1 MKKCLLIISLF
12 FVLFA
17 QDQPIEFE
25 SKVGTTIANF
35 LKIGVGPR
43 AVAMGSAFSAVA
55 NDASAVYWNPA
66 GIIYVDR
73 SDLFTGYMDWIMDLE
88 LHQVSF
94 VRNHNNI
101 GSFGISIN
109 TLKMD
114 DIEVTTLSDPEGDG
128 TYAGASDLVVGLTY
142 ARKLSAY
149 FSLGVTLKTLYSQ
162 IANESAIGQAID
174 IGTLFTPG
182 WKDLRIGMSLAHFG
196 TKMNLD
202 GRDLNIQTDIDPLI
216 NSDAAGEG
224 RLKTQS
230 WNLPTTFRLGIA
242 MNIINNNKY
251 TVLWSLVG
259 FHATDANESLGTGF
273 ELTAG
278 PFALRSGLGLGY
290 DQTRVSIGAGY
301 SHATTTIIFNIDYG
315 VMIIEPFGIIQT
327 VSIGTNF

>member
-1 MKKCLLIISLF
+1 MKKYLLIISLF

-251 TVLWSLVG
+251 TVLWALDG
-259 FHATDANESLGTGF
+259 IHATDANESLGTGF

>member
-1 MKKCLLIISLF
+1 
-12 FVLFA
+12 
-17 QDQPIEFE
+17 
-25 SKVGTTIANF
+25 
-35 LKIGVGPR
+35 
-43 AVAMGSAFSAVA
+43 MGSAFSAVA

-94 VRNHNNI
+94 VRNQNNI

-216 NSDAAGEG
+216 NSDAAAEG

-251 TVLWSLVG
+251 TVLWALDG
-259 FHATDANESLGTGF
+259 IHATDANESLGTGF

-278 PFALRSGLGLGY
+278 PFALRSGLGFGY

>member
-1 MKKCLLIISLF
+1 
-12 FVLFA
+12 
-17 QDQPIEFE
+17 
-25 SKVGTTIANF
+25 
-35 LKIGVGPR
+35 
-43 AVAMGSAFSAVA
+43 
-55 NDASAVYWNPA
+55 
-66 GIIYVDR
+66 
-73 SDLFTGYMDWIMDLE
+73 
-88 LHQVSF
+88 
-94 VRNHNNI
+94 
-101 GSFGISIN
+101 
-109 TLKMD
+109 MD

-216 NSDAAGEG
+216 NSDAAAEG

-251 TVLWSLVG
+251 TVLWALDG
-259 FHATDANESLGTGF
+259 IHATDANESLGTGF

>member
-1 MKKCLLIISLF
+1 MKKCILIISLF

-251 TVLWSLVG
+251 TVLWALDG
-259 FHATDANESLGTGF
+259 IHATDANESLGTGF

>member
-1 MKKCLLIISLF
+1 MKKCLLIISLI

-230 WNLPTTFRLGIA
+230 CNLPTTFRLGIA

-251 TVLWSLVG
+251 TVLWALDG
-259 FHATDANESLGTGF
+259 IHATDANESLGTGF

>member
-66 GIIYVDR
+66 GIIHVDR
-73 SDLFTGYMDWIMDLE
+73 SDLFTGYMYWIMDLE

-182 WKDLRIGMSLAHFG
+182 WKDLRIGMSLAQFG

-216 NSDAAGEG
+216 NSDAAAEG

-251 TVLWSLVG
+251 TVLWALDG
-259 FHATDANESLGTGF
+259 IHATDANESLGTGF

>member
-1 MKKCLLIISLF
+1 MKKCILIISLF

-216 NSDAAGEG
+216 NSDAAAEG

-251 TVLWSLVG
+251 TVLWALDG
-259 FHATDANESLGTGF
+259 IHATDANESLGTGF

-301 SHATTTIIFNIDYG
+301 SHTTTTIIFNIDS
-315 VMIIEPFGIIQT
+315 
-327 VSIGTNF
+327 VSYTHLTLPTNREV

>member
-216 NSDAAGEG
+216 DSDAAAEG

-251 TVLWSLVG
+251 TVLWALDG
-259 FHATDANESLGTGF
+259 IHATDANESLGTGF

>member
-196 TKMNLD
+196 TKMNLN

-216 NSDAAGEG
+216 NSDAAAEG

-251 TVLWSLVG
+251 TVLWALDG
-259 FHATDANESLGTGF
+259 IHATDANESLGTGF

>member
-1 MKKCLLIISLF
+1 MKKCILIISLF

-43 AVAMGSAFSAVA
+43 AVAIGSAFSAVA

-66 GIIYVDR
+66 GIIHVDR

-88 LHQVSF
+88 LHQVSY
-94 VRNHNNI
+94 VRNQNNI
-101 GSFGISIN
+101 GSFGVSIN

-114 DIEVTTLSDPEGDG
+114 DIEVTTLAHPEGDG
-128 TYAGASDLVVGLTY
+128 TYAGASDLVAGLTY

-149 FSLGVTLKTLYSQ
+149 FSLGLTLKMLYSQ
-162 IANESAIGQAID
+162 IANESAMGQAVD

-196 TKMNLD
+196 TKMNLV

-216 NSDAAGEG
+216 DSDAAGDG

-242 MNIINNNKY
+242 MNVIKNNKY
-251 TVLWSLVG
+251 TVLWALDG
-259 FHATDANESLGTGF
+259 IHATDGNESLGTGF

-290 DQTRVSIGAGY
+290 DQPRISIGAGY
-301 SHATTTIIFNIDYG
+301 THTTTTIIFNIDYG
-315 VMIIEPFGIIQT
+315 VMIIEPFGMIQT
-327 VSIGTNF
+327 VSIKTNF

>member
-55 NDASAVYWNPA
+55 NDTSAVYWNPA
-66 GIIYVDR
+66 GINYVDR

-251 TVLWSLVG
+251 TVLWALDG
-259 FHATDANESLGTGF
+259 IHATDANESLGTGF

>member
-216 NSDAAGEG
+216 NSDAAAEG

-251 TVLWSLVG
+251 TVLWALDG
-259 FHATDANESLGTGF
+259 IHATDANESLGTGF

>member
-251 TVLWSLVG
+251 TVLWALDG
-259 FHATDANESLGTGF
+259 IHATDANESLGTGF

>member
-73 SDLFTGYMDWIMDLE
+73 SDLFTGYMDWIIDLE

-251 TVLWSLVG
+251 TVLWALDG
-259 FHATDANESLGTGF
+259 IHATDANESLGTGF

-301 SHATTTIIFNIDYG
+301 AHTTTTIIFNIDYG
-315 VMIIEPFGIIQT
+315 VMTIEPFGIIQT

>member
-1 MKKCLLIISLF
+1 MKQCVPIISLF
-12 FVLFA
+12 FVLFS
-17 QDQPIEFE
+17 QDQPVEFE

-43 AVAMGSAFSAVA
+43 AVAMGSAFTAVA
-55 NDASAVYWNPA
+55 NDASAVFWNPA
-66 GIIYVDR
+66 GIIHVDR
-73 SDLFTGYMDWIMDLE
+73 TDLFTGYMDWIMDLE

-114 DIEVTTLSDPEGDG
+114 DIEVTTLAHPEGDG
-128 TYAGASDLVVGLTY
+128 TYAGASDLVAGLTY

-149 FSLGVTLKTLYSQ
+149 FSLGLTLKMLYSQ
-162 IANESAIGQAID
+162 IANESAMGQAVD

-196 TKMNLD
+196 TKMNLV

-216 NSDAAGEG
+216 DSDAAGDG

-242 MNIINNNKY
+242 MNVIKNNKY
-251 TVLWSLVG
+251 TVLWALDG
-259 FHATDANESLGTGF
+259 IHATDGNESLGTGF

-290 DQTRVSIGAGY
+290 DQPRISIGAGY
-301 SHATTTIIFNIDYG
+301 THTTTTIIFNIDYG
-315 VMIIEPFGIIQT
+315 VMIIEPFGMIQT
-327 VSIGTNF
+327 VSIKTNF

>member
-251 TVLWSLVG
+251 TVLWALDG
-259 FHATDANESLGTGF
+259 IHATDANESLGTGF

-301 SHATTTIIFNIDYG
+301 THTTTTIIFNIDYG
-315 VMIIEPFGIIQT
+315 VMTIEPFGIIQT

>member
-88 LHQVSF
+88 LHQVSY
-94 VRNHNNI
+94 VRNQNNI

-174 IGTLFTPG
+174 L
-182 WKDLRIGMSLAHFG
+182 SLIH
-196 TKMNLD
+196 
-202 GRDLNIQTDIDPLI
+202 I
-216 NSDAAGEG
+216 
-224 RLKTQS
+224 
-230 WNLPTTFRLGIA
+230 
-242 MNIINNNKY
+242 
-251 TVLWSLVG
+251 
-259 FHATDANESLGTGF
+259 
-273 ELTAG
+273 
-278 PFALRSGLGLGY
+278 
-290 DQTRVSIGAGY
+290 
-301 SHATTTIIFNIDYG
+301 
-315 VMIIEPFGIIQT
+315 
-327 VSIGTNF
+327 

>member
-149 FSLGVTLKTLYSQ
+149 FSLGVTLKTLFSQ

-251 TVLWSLVG
+251 TVLWALDG
-259 FHATDANESLGTGF
+259 IHATDANESLGTGF

-301 SHATTTIIFNIDYG
+301 
-315 VMIIEPFGIIQT
+315 
-327 VSIGTNF
+327 